1 MTIQVKVPHLAWYGD
16 TDMDLTFP
24 DPWHVQ
30 VLNMNGR
37 KAVPLTPQ
45 AFEAA
50 FEHPIGAPRIRDL
63 AKGKRDVAIVFDDIT
78 RPTRVDQIAG
88 YVLEELQ
95 KAGIPDGH
103 IRFIV
108 ALGAHGAHSLIDF
121 RKKLGHDILARF
133 PVFNHNPYECCQ
145 YLGET
150 SRGTPVEI
158 NAEFMKCDV
167 KIGIGLIVP
176 HVSYGYGGGGKIV
189 LPGLASMNSMW
200 HNHCRVGGRSAPT
213 ENHPLG
219 KLNPTVGLAKHHGNV
234 LRLDM
239 EEATRMSGLDIKID
253 AIVNYQRQ
261 TVALFAGDPI
271 AAHRVGV
278 RYAQRHY
285 ATPRGGDADI
295 VMVNAFSKAN
305 EGHVAIVGCA
315 GLLKET
321 GGDMVCIINAPDGQI
336 PHYLLRSGGK
346 FVGGRLWGR
355 KDSFPPRVNRLF
367 LVSEHPDWAG
377 WEWFGPVNDIQWY
390 KTWQETC
397 EVLMRDHGAGTRV
410 AVVPDGTIQ
419 YFV

>member
-145 YLGET
+145 YLGKT

-158 NAEFMKCDV
+158 NAEFMKCDM

-189 LPGLASMNSMW
+189 LPG
-200 HNHCRVGGRSAPT
+200 
-213 ENHPLG
+213 
-219 KLNPTVGLAKHHGNV
+219 
-234 LRLDM
+234 
-239 EEATRMSGLDIKID
+239 
-253 AIVNYQRQ
+253 
-261 TVALFAGDPI
+261 
-271 AAHRVGV
+271 
-278 RYAQRHY
+278 
-285 ATPRGGDADI
+285 
-295 VMVNAFSKAN
+295 
-305 EGHVAIVGCA
+305 
-315 GLLKET
+315 
-321 GGDMVCIINAPDGQI
+321 
-336 PHYLLRSGGK
+336 
-346 FVGGRLWGR
+346 
-355 KDSFPPRVNRLF
+355 
-367 LVSEHPDWAG
+367 
-377 WEWFGPVNDIQWY
+377 
-390 KTWQETC
+390 
-397 EVLMRDHGAGTRV
+397 
-410 AVVPDGTIQ
+410 
-419 YFV
+419 